1 MEEKD
6 CKVSRVLHI
15 FEKLTYGEVVNKRE
29 LADIFKVNDKTI
41 QRDIDEIRNYLIDKK
56 NDYNVK
62 IKYSYKNKGYLMEE
76 NQNKKLNSKDFLAI
90 TKIILESRAFN
101 KEEMNHLINI
111 LLNEVN
117 FEKRMQIKELI
128 RNELF
133 NFVPLQHNKKILRL
147 IWELSEVIRCKE
159 VIEISYSKINS
170 QNVNRM
176 IKPVAIIFS
185 EYYFYLIAYS
195 SDAEYDDP
203 TIFRIDRIMSYKKI
217 GEKFYINDSKRF
229 EDGEFRK
236 RIQFMYQGTLSK
248 VKFEYYGFSIEHIL
262 DRLPTAQIKQITDN
276 KYLVETEVYG
286 QGIIMWILSQGSK
299 IKVIEPLYIKEK
311 IKVELINN
319 LENYK

>member
-15 FEKLTYGEVVNKRE
+15 FEKLISGDIVNKRE

-41 QRDIDEIRNYLIDKK
+41 QRDIDEIRNYLIDKR

-62 IKYSYKNKGYLMEE
+62 IRYSRKNRGYLMEE
-76 NQNKKLNSKDFLAI
+76 SSNKKLNCEELLAI

-117 FEKRMQIKELI
+117 FEKRKHIKELI

-133 NFVPLQHNKKILRL
+133 NFVPLQHNKKILKL
-147 IWELSEVIRCKE
+147 LWELSEIIRHKE
-159 VIEISYSKINS
+159 ITEISYIKVTNE
-170 QNVNRM
+170 NVTRI

-195 SDAEYDDP
+195 ADVEYDDP
-203 TIFRIDRIMSYKKI
+203 TIFRIDRILDYKKI
-217 GEKFYINDSKRF
+217 GQRFYINDCKRF

-236 RIQFMYQGTLSK
+236 RIQFMYQGKLSK
-248 VKFEYYGFSIEHIL
+248 VKFEYCGVSIEHIL
-262 DRLPTAQIKQITDN
+262 DRLPTAEIKQVTEN

-286 QGIIMWILSQGSK
+286 QGIIMWILSQGK
-299 IKVIEPLYIKEK
+299 NIKLIEPVEMILRVKE
-311 IKVELINN
+311 ELIKI
-319 LENYK
+319 LENYN